1 MSDNITYSNVLPSI
15 IAGVI
20 GAIINIVIAMA
31 FSALIFTGTLSVYL
45 PQGIGI
51 VLFGFLIFAVFSI
64 ITARFPINLNTPQD
78 IPIAIIALI
87 ATTVMVTSGKD
98 WDAET
103 TFQFIVVTI
112 ALTSI
117 LVGIFFF
124 FLGTLKLGKLV
135 RFIPYPVV
143 GGFLAGT
150 GWLIVKFAFIMTA
163 DMGLSFANIFSLLNL
178 ETLLKWFPG
187 LLFGLIMLISSRY
200 INHYLLIPG
209 LIAIG
214 ITSFYAVMFFYGFS
228 YTDLESNGYLLGPFP
243 EGGLF
248 QGLPFKYV
256 SEFNWSIFWD
266 QLPAIGTMMILNSIS
281 VLFNYSGL
289 EIIIK
294 KDLDLDQELKTTG
307 IGNIIAGLGGAP
319 PGHLSLGGTSLAFSI
334 GSRSRITNIVIA
346 LFFAITLFFG
356 SKVLSFFPRI
366 ILGGL
371 LFNLGLSFLV
381 DWLYSTWSR
390 VPKSDYSI
398 ILLIFLVIGTVGFLE
413 GVITGLLLSVVLFV
427 ISYSK
432 VEIIK
437 HELTGTTFHSNVERS
452 ESFKKIVEDSGK
464 KILILP
470 LQGYIFFGSAN
481 RLLERIKLYLQSQDG
496 KNLKYLVFDFRQV
509 TGVDS
514 STINSFI
521 KLRIL
526 AEVDN
531 FQVLFCSLTPQIF
544 SQFEAE
550 GLFAES
556 ADLYLK
562 FDDLDHGMEWCED
575 QIISE
580 STKGDNDVYEQIDEI
595 KLFEEKFAD
604 LLSYFESKNI
614 EPNTIIIEQG
624 NDPEGLYFIRSGRV
638 TVTLK
643 SANNKK
649 MRLKSMGTGTVVGEV
664 SLYLKAKATASVI
677 SDTACE
683 TYFLS
688 HENFEKLNKEDPE
701 RAVELHTY
709 IIKLLSDRLAKSNA
723 TIQALMR

>member
-1 MSDNITYSNVLPSI
+1 MSENQVKSNIVPSI

-20 GAIINIVIAMA
+20 GGIIKIVAAMA
-31 FSALIFTGTLSVYL
+31 FSALIFTGTLAAYL

-51 VLFGFLIFAVFSI
+51 VLFGFLLFAVISTF
-64 ITARFPINLNTPQD
+64 TASYPVNINTPQD

-87 ATTVMVTSGKD
+87 ATTVMATNGKD

-103 TFQFIVVTI
+103 TFQFIFVTI

-124 FLGTLKLGKLV
+124 ILGTLKLGKLV

-163 DMGLSFANIFSLLNL
+163 GMGLSLDNVVSLFDQA
-178 ETLLKWFPG
+178 TLPKWFPG
-187 LLFGLIMLISSRY
+187 LIFGLIMLISSRY
-200 INHYLLIPG
+200 TKHYLLIPA
-209 LIAIG
+209 LLAIG
-214 ITSFYAVMFFYGFS
+214 ITSFYAIMFFYGFS

-248 QGLPFKYV
+248 QGLPLKYLSDFK
-256 SEFNWSIFWD
+256 WSIFLE

-319 PGHLSLGGTSLAFSI
+319 PGHLSLGGTLLSISI
-334 GSRSRITNIVIA
+334 GSKSKLTNIVIA
-346 LFFAITLFFG
+346 LLCAITLFFG
-356 SKVLSFFPRI
+356 SEVLSFFPRI

-390 VPKSDYSI
+390 VPKTDYTI

-413 GVITGLLLSVVLFV
+413 GVITGLLMSVVLFV
-427 ISYSK
+427 VSYSK

-437 HELTGTTFHSNVERS
+437 HELTGKTFHSNVERS
-452 ESFKKIVEDSGK
+452 ESLKNIIDDSGDQT
-464 KILILP
+464 LILP
-470 LQGYIFFGSAN
+470 LQGFIFFGSAN
-481 RLLERIKLYLQSQDG
+481 RLLERIKLHLQSQNE
-496 KNLKYLVFDFRQV
+496 KNLKYLVFDFKQV

-514 STINSFI
+514 STINSFN

-526 AEVDN
+526 AELDN
-531 FQVLFCSLTPQIF
+531 FQVLFCNLTPEII

-550 GLFAES
+550 GLFADS
-556 ADLYLK
+556 MDLFLK
-562 FDDLDHGMEWCED
+562 FDDLDHGMEWCEE

-580 STKGDNDVYEQIDEI
+580 TTISSNKQKEEIDEI

-604 LLSYFESKNI
+604 LLIYFESKDINQ
-614 EPNTIIIEQG
+614 NTTLIEQG
-624 NDPEGLYFIRSGRV
+624 NDPDGLYFIKSGRV
-638 TVTLK
+638 TVELR
-643 SANNKK
+643 SSNNKI
-649 MRLKSMGTGTVVGEV
+649 RLKSMGTGTVVGEV
-664 SLYLKAKATASVI
+664 SLYLKTQATASVI
-677 SDTACE
+677 SNTACK

-701 RAVELHTY
+701 RAAELHTY
-709 IIKLLSDRLAKSNA
+709 IVKLLSDRLAKSNA
-723 TIQALMR
+723 TIQALM

>member
-1 MSDNITYSNVLPSI
+1 MSENQVKSNIVPSI

-20 GAIINIVIAMA
+20 GGIIKIVAAMA
-31 FSALIFTGTLSVYL
+31 FSALIFTGTLAAYL

-51 VLFGFLIFAVFSI
+51 VLFGFLLFAVISTF
-64 ITARFPINLNTPQD
+64 TASYPVNINTPQD

-87 ATTVMVTSGKD
+87 ATTVMANSGKD

-103 TFQFIVVTI
+103 TFQFIFVTI

-124 FLGTLKLGKLV
+124 ILGTLKLGKLV

-163 DMGLSFANIFSLLNL
+163 GMGLSLDNVVSLFDQA
-178 ETLLKWFPG
+178 TLLKWFPG
-187 LLFGLIMLISSRY
+187 LIFGLIMLISSRY
-200 INHYLLIPG
+200 TKHYLLIPA

-214 ITSFYAVMFFYGFS
+214 ITSFYAIMFFYGFS

-248 QGLPFKYV
+248 QGLPLKYLSDFK
-256 SEFNWSIFWD
+256 WSIFLE
-266 QLPAIGTMMILNSIS
+266 QLPAIGTMMILNTIS

-319 PGHLSLGGTSLAFSI
+319 PGHLSLGGTLLSISI
-334 GSRSRITNIVIA
+334 GSKSKLTNIIIA
-346 LFFAITLFFG
+346 LLCALTLFFG
-356 SKVLSFFPRI
+356 SEVLSFFPRI

-390 VPKSDYSI
+390 VPKTDYTI

-413 GVITGLLLSVVLFV
+413 GVITGLLMSVVLFV
-427 ISYSK
+427 VSYSK

-437 HELTGTTFHSNVERS
+437 HELTGKTFHSNVERS
-452 ESFKKIVEDSGK
+452 ESLNKFIDDSGDQT
-464 KILILP
+464 LILP
-470 LQGYIFFGSAN
+470 LQGFIFFGSAN
-481 RLLERIKLYLQSQDG
+481 RLLERIKLHLQSQNE
-496 KNLKYLVFDFRQV
+496 KNLKYLVFDFKQV

-514 STINSFI
+514 STINSFN

-526 AEVDN
+526 AELNN
-531 FQVLFCSLTPQIF
+531 FQVLFCNLTPQII

-550 GLFAES
+550 GLFADS
-556 ADLYLK
+556 MDLFLK
-562 FDDLDHGMEWCED
+562 FDDLDHGMEWCEE

-580 STKGDNDVYEQIDEI
+580 TTIGSNKQKEEIDEI

-604 LLSYFESKNI
+604 LLTYFESKDINQ
-614 EPNTIIIEQG
+614 NTTLIEQG
-624 NDPEGLYFIRSGRV
+624 NDPEGLYFIKSGRV
-638 TVTLK
+638 TVELR
-643 SANNKK
+643 SSNNKI
-649 MRLKSMGTGTVVGEV
+649 RLKSMGTGTVVGEV
-664 SLYLKAKATASVI
+664 SLYLKTQATASVI
-677 SDTACE
+677 SNTACE

-688 HENFEKLNKEDPE
+688 HENFEKLNKEAPE
-701 RAVELHTY
+701 RAAELHTY
-709 IIKLLSDRLAKSNA
+709 IVKLLSDRLAKSNA
-723 TIQALMR
+723 TIQALMQ

>member
-1 MSDNITYSNVLPSI
+1 MSENQVKSNIVPSI

-20 GAIINIVIAMA
+20 GGIIKIVAAMA
-31 FSALIFTGTLSVYL
+31 FSALIFTGTLAAYL

-51 VLFGFLIFAVFSI
+51 VLFGFLLFAVISTF
-64 ITARFPINLNTPQD
+64 TASYPVNINTPQD

-87 ATTVMVTSGKD
+87 AITVMATNGKD

-103 TFQFIVVTI
+103 TFQFIFVTI

-124 FLGTLKLGKLV
+124 ILGTLKLGKLV

-163 DMGLSFANIFSLLNL
+163 GMGLSLDNFVSLFDQA
-178 ETLLKWFPG
+178 TLSKWFPG
-187 LLFGLIMLISSRY
+187 LIFGLIMLISSRY
-200 INHYLLIPG
+200 IKHYLLIPA

-214 ITSFYAVMFFYGFS
+214 ITSFYAIMFFYGFS
-228 YTDLESNGYLLGPFP
+228 FTDLESSGYLLGPFP

-248 QGLPFKYV
+248 QGLPLKYLSDFK
-256 SEFNWSIFWD
+256 WSIFLE
-266 QLPAIGTMMILNSIS
+266 QLPAIGTMMILNAIS

-319 PGHLSLGGTSLAFSI
+319 PGHLSLGGTLLSISI
-334 GSRSRITNIVIA
+334 GSKSKLTNIVIA
-346 LFFAITLFFG
+346 LLCALTLFFG
-356 SKVLSFFPRI
+356 SEVLSFFPRI

-390 VPKSDYSI
+390 VPKTDYTI

-413 GVITGLLLSVVLFV
+413 GVITGLLMSVVLFV
-427 ISYSK
+427 VSYSK

-437 HELTGTTFHSNVERS
+437 HELTGKTFHSNVERS
-452 ESFKKIVEDSGK
+452 ESLKKIIDDSGDQT
-464 KILILP
+464 LILP
-470 LQGYIFFGSAN
+470 LQGFIFFGSAN
-481 RLLERIKLYLQSQDG
+481 RLLERIKLHLQSQNE
-496 KNLKYLVFDFRQV
+496 KNLKYLVFDFKQV

-514 STINSFI
+514 STINSFN

-526 AEVDN
+526 AELDN
-531 FQVLFCSLTPQIF
+531 FQVLFCNLTPKII

-550 GLFAES
+550 GLFADRL
-556 ADLYLK
+556 DLFLK
-562 FDDLDHGMEWCED
+562 FDHLDHGMEWCEE
-575 QIISE
+575 QIISDKTIGSNKQKE
-580 STKGDNDVYEQIDEI
+580 ETDEI
-595 KLFEEKFAD
+595 KIFEEKFAD
-604 LLSYFESKNI
+604 LLIYFESKDINQ
-614 EPNTIIIEQG
+614 NTTLIEQG
-624 NDPEGLYFIRSGRV
+624 NDPDGLYFIKSGRV
-638 TVTLK
+638 TVELR
-643 SANNKK
+643 SSNNKI
-649 MRLKSMGTGTVVGEV
+649 RLKSMGTGTVVGEV
-664 SLYLKAKATASVI
+664 SLYLKTQATASVI
-677 SDTACE
+677 SNTDCK

-688 HENFEKLNKEDPE
+688 HEKFEKLNKETPE
-701 RAVELHTY
+701 RAAELHTY
-709 IIKLLSDRLAKSNA
+709 IVKLLSDRLAKSNA
-723 TIQALMR
+723 TIQALM

>member
-1 MSDNITYSNVLPSI
+1 MSENQVKSNIVPSI

-20 GAIINIVIAMA
+20 GGIIKIVAAMA
-31 FSALIFTGTLSVYL
+31 FSALIFTGTLAAYL

-51 VLFGFLIFAVFSI
+51 VLFGFLLFAVISTF
-64 ITARFPINLNTPQD
+64 TASYPVNINTPQD

-87 ATTVMVTSGKD
+87 ATTVMATNGKD

-103 TFQFIVVTI
+103 TFQFIFVTI

-124 FLGTLKLGKLV
+124 ILGTLKLGKLV

-163 DMGLSFANIFSLLNL
+163 GMGLSLDNVVSLFDQA
-178 ETLLKWFPG
+178 TLHKWFPG
-187 LLFGLIMLISSRY
+187 LIFGLIMLISSRY
-200 INHYLLIPG
+200 IKHYLLIPA

-214 ITSFYAVMFFYGFS
+214 ITSFYAIMFFYGFS

-248 QGLPFKYV
+248 QGLPLKYLSDFK
-256 SEFNWSIFWD
+256 WSIFLE

-319 PGHLSLGGTSLAFSI
+319 PGHLSLGGTLLSISI
-334 GSRSRITNIVIA
+334 GSKSKLTNIVIA
-346 LFFAITLFFG
+346 LLCALTLFFG
-356 SKVLSFFPRI
+356 SEVLSFFPRI

-390 VPKSDYSI
+390 VPKTDYTI

-413 GVITGLLLSVVLFV
+413 GVITGLLMSVVLFV
-427 ISYSK
+427 VSYSK

-437 HELTGTTFHSNVERS
+437 HELTGKTFHSNVERS
-452 ESFKKIVEDSGK
+452 ESLKNIIDDSGDQT
-464 KILILP
+464 LILP
-470 LQGYIFFGSAN
+470 LQGFIFFGSAN
-481 RLLERIKLYLQSQDG
+481 RLLERIKLHLQSQNE
-496 KNLKYLVFDFRQV
+496 KNLKYLVFDFKQV

-514 STINSFI
+514 STINSFN

-526 AEVDN
+526 AELDN
-531 FQVLFCSLTPQIF
+531 FQVLFCNLTPQII

-550 GLFAES
+550 GLFADS
-556 ADLYLK
+556 MDLFLK
-562 FDDLDHGMEWCED
+562 FDDLDHGMEWCEE

-580 STKGDNDVYEQIDEI
+580 TTISSNKQKEEIDEI

-604 LLSYFESKNI
+604 LLIYFESKDINQ
-614 EPNTIIIEQG
+614 NTTFIEQG
-624 NDPEGLYFIRSGRV
+624 NDPEGLYFIKSGRV
-638 TVTLK
+638 TVELR
-643 SANNKK
+643 SSNNKI
-649 MRLKSMGTGTVVGEV
+649 RLKSMGTGTVVGEV
-664 SLYLKAKATASVI
+664 SLYLKTQATASVI
-677 SDTACE
+677 SNTACK

-701 RAVELHTY
+701 RAAELHTY
-709 IIKLLSDRLAKSNA
+709 IVKLLSDRLAKSNA
-723 TIQALMR
+723 TIQALM

>member
-1 MSDNITYSNVLPSI
+1 MSENQVKSNIVPSI

-20 GAIINIVIAMA
+20 GGIIKIVAAMA
-31 FSALIFTGTLSVYL
+31 FSALIFTGTLAAYL

-51 VLFGFLIFAVFSI
+51 VLFGFLLFAVISTF
-64 ITARFPINLNTPQD
+64 TASYPVNINTPQD

-87 ATTVMVTSGKD
+87 ATTVMATNGKD

-103 TFQFIVVTI
+103 TFQFIFVTI

-124 FLGTLKLGKLV
+124 ILGTLKLGKLV

-163 DMGLSFANIFSLLNL
+163 GMGLSLDNVVSLFDQA
-178 ETLLKWFPG
+178 TLHKWFPG
-187 LLFGLIMLISSRY
+187 LIFGLIMLISSRY
-200 INHYLLIPG
+200 TKHYLLIPV

-214 ITSFYAVMFFYGFS
+214 ITSFYAIMFFYGFS

-248 QGLPFKYV
+248 QGLPLKYLSDFK
-256 SEFNWSIFWD
+256 WSIFLE

-319 PGHLSLGGTSLAFSI
+319 PGHLSLGGTLLSISI
-334 GSRSRITNIVIA
+334 GSKSKLTNIVIA
-346 LFFAITLFFG
+346 LLCALTLFFG
-356 SKVLSFFPRI
+356 SEVLSFFPRI

-390 VPKSDYSI
+390 VPKTDYTI

-413 GVITGLLLSVVLFV
+413 GVITGLLMSVVLFV
-427 ISYSK
+427 VSYSK

-437 HELTGTTFHSNVERS
+437 HELTGKTFHSNVERS
-452 ESFKKIVEDSGK
+452 ESLKKIIDDSGDQT
-464 KILILP
+464 LILP
-470 LQGYIFFGSAN
+470 LQGFIFFGSAN
-481 RLLERIKLYLQSQDG
+481 RLLERIKLHLQSQNE
-496 KNLKYLVFDFRQV
+496 KNLKYLVFDFKQV

-514 STINSFI
+514 STINSFN

-526 AEVDN
+526 AELDN
-531 FQVLFCSLTPQIF
+531 FQVLFCNLTPEII

-550 GLFAES
+550 GLFADS
-556 ADLYLK
+556 MDLFLK
-562 FDDLDHGMEWCED
+562 FDDLDHGMEWCEE

-580 STKGDNDVYEQIDEI
+580 TTIGSNKQKEEIDEI

-604 LLSYFESKNI
+604 LLIYFESKDINQ
-614 EPNTIIIEQG
+614 NTTFIEQG
-624 NDPEGLYFIRSGRV
+624 NDPEGLYFIKSGRV
-638 TVTLK
+638 TVELL
-643 SANNKK
+643 SSNNKI
-649 MRLKSMGTGTVVGEV
+649 RLKSMGTGTVVGEV
-664 SLYLKAKATASVI
+664 SLYLKTQATASVI
-677 SDTACE
+677 SNTACK

-701 RAVELHTY
+701 RAAELHTY
-709 IIKLLSDRLAKSNA
+709 IVKLLSDRLAKSNA
-723 TIQALMR
+723 TIQALM

>member
-1 MSDNITYSNVLPSI
+1 MSENQVKSNIVPSI

-20 GAIINIVIAMA
+20 GGIIKIVAAMA
-31 FSALIFTGTLSVYL
+31 FSALIFTGTLAAYL

-51 VLFGFLIFAVFSI
+51 VLFGFLLFAVISTF
-64 ITARFPINLNTPQD
+64 TASYPVNINTPQD

-87 ATTVMVTSGKD
+87 ATTVMATNGKD

-103 TFQFIVVTI
+103 TFQFIFVTI

-124 FLGTLKLGKLV
+124 ILGTLKLGKLV

-163 DMGLSFANIFSLLNL
+163 GMGLSLDNVVSLFDQA
-178 ETLLKWFPG
+178 TLHKWFPG
-187 LLFGLIMLISSRY
+187 LIFGLIMLISSRY
-200 INHYLLIPG
+200 TKHYLLIPV

-214 ITSFYAVMFFYGFS
+214 ITSFYAIMFFYGFS

-248 QGLPFKYV
+248 QGLPLKYLSDFK
-256 SEFNWSIFWD
+256 WSIFLE

-319 PGHLSLGGTSLAFSI
+319 PGHLSLGGTLLSISI
-334 GSRSRITNIVIA
+334 GSKSKLTNIVIA
-346 LFFAITLFFG
+346 LLCALTLFFG
-356 SKVLSFFPRI
+356 SEVLSFFPRI

-390 VPKSDYSI
+390 VPKTDYTI

-413 GVITGLLLSVVLFV
+413 GVITGLLMSVVLFV
-427 ISYSK
+427 VSYSK

-437 HELTGTTFHSNVERS
+437 HELTGKTFHSNVERS
-452 ESFKKIVEDSGK
+452 ESLKNIIDDSGDQT
-464 KILILP
+464 LILP
-470 LQGYIFFGSAN
+470 LQGFIFFGSAN
-481 RLLERIKLYLQSQDG
+481 RLLERIKLHLQSQNE
-496 KNLKYLVFDFRQV
+496 KNLKYLVFDFKQV

-514 STINSFI
+514 STINSFN

-526 AEVDN
+526 AELDN
-531 FQVLFCSLTPQIF
+531 FQVLFCNLTPQII

-550 GLFAES
+550 GLFADS
-556 ADLYLK
+556 MDLFLK
-562 FDDLDHGMEWCED
+562 FDDLDHGMEWCEE

-580 STKGDNDVYEQIDEI
+580 TTISSNKQKEEIDEI

-604 LLSYFESKNI
+604 LLIYFESKDINQ
-614 EPNTIIIEQG
+614 NTTFIEQG
-624 NDPEGLYFIRSGRV
+624 NDPEGLYFIKSGRV
-638 TVTLK
+638 TVELR
-643 SANNKK
+643 SSNNKI
-649 MRLKSMGTGTVVGEV
+649 RLKSMGTGTVVGEV
-664 SLYLKAKATASVI
+664 SLYLKTQATASVI
-677 SDTACE
+677 SNTACK

-701 RAVELHTY
+701 RAAELHTY
-709 IIKLLSDRLAKSNA
+709 IVKLLSDRLAKSNA
-723 TIQALMR
+723 TIQALM

>member
-1 MSDNITYSNVLPSI
+1 MSENQVKSNIVPSI

-20 GAIINIVIAMA
+20 GGIIKIVAAMA
-31 FSALIFTGTLSVYL
+31 FSALIFTGTLAAYL

-51 VLFGFLIFAVFSI
+51 VLFGFLLFAVISTF
-64 ITARFPINLNTPQD
+64 TASYPVNINTPQD

-87 ATTVMVTSGKD
+87 ATTVMATNGKD

-103 TFQFIVVTI
+103 TFQFIFVTI

-124 FLGTLKLGKLV
+124 ILGTLKLGKLV

-163 DMGLSFANIFSLLNL
+163 GMGLSLDNVVSLFDQA
-178 ETLLKWFPG
+178 TLHKWFPG
-187 LLFGLIMLISSRY
+187 LIFGLIMLISSRY
-200 INHYLLIPG
+200 TKHYLLIPV

-214 ITSFYAVMFFYGFS
+214 ITSFYAIMFFYGFS

-248 QGLPFKYV
+248 QGLPLKYLSDFK
-256 SEFNWSIFWD
+256 WSIFLE
-266 QLPAIGTMMILNSIS
+266 QLPAIGTMMILNAIS

-319 PGHLSLGGTSLAFSI
+319 PGHLSLGGTLLSISI
-334 GSRSRITNIVIA
+334 GSKSKLTNIVIA
-346 LFFAITLFFG
+346 LLCAITLFFG
-356 SKVLSFFPRI
+356 SEVLSFFPRI

-390 VPKSDYSI
+390 VPKTDYTI

-413 GVITGLLLSVVLFV
+413 GVITGLLMSVVLFV
-427 ISYSK
+427 VSYSK

-437 HELTGTTFHSNVERS
+437 HELTGKTFHSNVERS
-452 ESFKKIVEDSGK
+452 ESLKNIIDDSGDQT
-464 KILILP
+464 LILP
-470 LQGYIFFGSAN
+470 LQGFIFFGSAN
-481 RLLERIKLYLQSQDG
+481 RLLERIKLHLQSQNE
-496 KNLKYLVFDFRQV
+496 KNLKYLVFDFKQV

-514 STINSFI
+514 STINSFN

-526 AEVDN
+526 AELDN
-531 FQVLFCSLTPQIF
+531 FQVLFCNLTPEII

-550 GLFAES
+550 GLFADS
-556 ADLYLK
+556 MDLFLK
-562 FDDLDHGMEWCED
+562 FDDLDHGMEWCEE

-580 STKGDNDVYEQIDEI
+580 TTIGSNKQKEEIDEI

-604 LLSYFESKNI
+604 LLIYFESKDINQ
-614 EPNTIIIEQG
+614 NTTLIEQG
-624 NDPEGLYFIRSGRV
+624 NDPEGLYFIKSGRV
-638 TVTLK
+638 TVELL
-643 SANNKK
+643 SSNNKI
-649 MRLKSMGTGTVVGEV
+649 RLKSMGTGTVVGEV
-664 SLYLKAKATASVI
+664 SLYLKTQATASVI
-677 SDTACE
+677 SNTACK

-701 RAVELHTY
+701 RAAELHTY
-709 IIKLLSDRLAKSNA
+709 IVKLLSDRLAKSNA
-723 TIQALMR
+723 TIQALM

>member
-1 MSDNITYSNVLPSI
+1 MSENQVKSNIVPSI

-20 GAIINIVIAMA
+20 GGIIKIVAAMA
-31 FSALIFTGTLSVYL
+31 FSALIFTGTLAAYL

-51 VLFGFLIFAVFSI
+51 VLFGFLLFAVISTF
-64 ITARFPINLNTPQD
+64 TASYPVNINTPQD

-87 ATTVMVTSGKD
+87 ATTVMANSGKD

-103 TFQFIVVTI
+103 TFQFIFVTI

-124 FLGTLKLGKLV
+124 ILGTLKLGKLV

-163 DMGLSFANIFSLLNL
+163 GMGLSLDNVVSLFDQA
-178 ETLLKWFPG
+178 TLLKWFPG
-187 LLFGLIMLISSRY
+187 LIFGLIMLISSRY
-200 INHYLLIPG
+200 TKHYLLIPA

-214 ITSFYAVMFFYGFS
+214 ITSFYAIMFFYGFS

-248 QGLPFKYV
+248 QGLPLKYLSDFK
-256 SEFNWSIFWD
+256 WSIFLE
-266 QLPAIGTMMILNSIS
+266 QLPAIGTMMILNTIS

-319 PGHLSLGGTSLAFSI
+319 PGHLSLGGTLLSISI
-334 GSRSRITNIVIA
+334 GSKSKLTNIIIA
-346 LFFAITLFFG
+346 LLCALTLFFG
-356 SKVLSFFPRI
+356 SEVLSFFPRI

-390 VPKSDYSI
+390 VPKTDYTI

-413 GVITGLLLSVVLFV
+413 GVITGLLMSVVLFV
-427 ISYSK
+427 VSYSK

-437 HELTGTTFHSNVERS
+437 HELTGKTFHSNVERS
-452 ESFKKIVEDSGK
+452 ESLKKIIDDSGDQT
-464 KILILP
+464 LILP
-470 LQGYIFFGSAN
+470 LQGFIFFGSAN
-481 RLLERIKLYLQSQDG
+481 RLLERIKLHLQSQNE
-496 KNLKYLVFDFRQV
+496 KNIKYLVFDFKQV

-514 STINSFI
+514 STINSFN

-526 AEVDN
+526 AELNN
-531 FQVLFCSLTPQIF
+531 FQVLFCNLTPQII

-550 GLFAES
+550 GLFADS
-556 ADLYLK
+556 MDLFLK
-562 FDDLDHGMEWCED
+562 FDDLDHGMEWCEEE
-575 QIISE
+575 IISE
-580 STKGDNDVYEQIDEI
+580 TTIGSNKQKEEIDEI

-604 LLSYFESKNI
+604 LLTYFESKDINQ
-614 EPNTIIIEQG
+614 NTTLIEQG
-624 NDPEGLYFIRSGRV
+624 NDPEGLYFIKSGRV
-638 TVTLK
+638 TVELR
-643 SANNKK
+643 SSNNKI
-649 MRLKSMGTGTVVGEV
+649 RLKSMGTGTVVGEV
-664 SLYLKAKATASVI
+664 SLYLKTQATASVI
-677 SDTACE
+677 SNTACE

-701 RAVELHTY
+701 RAAELHTY
-709 IIKLLSDRLAKSNA
+709 IVKLLSDRLAKSNA
-723 TIQALMR
+723 TIQALMQ

>member
-1 MSDNITYSNVLPSI
+1 MSENQVKSNIVPSI

-20 GAIINIVIAMA
+20 GGIIKIVAAMA
-31 FSALIFTGTLSVYL
+31 FSALIFTGTLAAYL

-51 VLFGFLIFAVFSI
+51 VLFGFLLFAVISTF
-64 ITARFPINLNTPQD
+64 TASYPVNINTPQD

-87 ATTVMVTSGKD
+87 ATTVMATNGKD

-103 TFQFIVVTI
+103 TFQFIFVTI

-124 FLGTLKLGKLV
+124 ILGTLKLGKLV

-163 DMGLSFANIFSLLNL
+163 GMGLSLDNVVSLFDQA
-178 ETLLKWFPG
+178 TLLKWFPG
-187 LLFGLIMLISSRY
+187 LIFGLIMLISSRY
-200 INHYLLIPG
+200 TKHYLLIPV

-214 ITSFYAVMFFYGFS
+214 ITSFYAIMFFYGFS

-248 QGLPFKYV
+248 QGLPLKYLSDFK
-256 SEFNWSIFWD
+256 WSIFLE

-319 PGHLSLGGTSLAFSI
+319 PGHLSLGGTLLSISI
-334 GSRSRITNIVIA
+334 GSKSKLTNIVIA
-346 LFFAITLFFG
+346 LLCALTLFFG
-356 SKVLSFFPRI
+356 SEVLSFFPRI

-390 VPKSDYSI
+390 VPKTDYTI

-413 GVITGLLLSVVLFV
+413 GVITGLLMSVVLFV
-427 ISYSK
+427 VSYSK

-437 HELTGTTFHSNVERS
+437 HELTGKTFHSNVERS
-452 ESFKKIVEDSGK
+452 ESLKKIIDDSGDQT
-464 KILILP
+464 LILP
-470 LQGYIFFGSAN
+470 LQGFIFFGSAN
-481 RLLERIKLYLQSQDG
+481 RLLERIKLHLQSQNE
-496 KNLKYLVFDFRQV
+496 KNLKYLVFDFKQV

-514 STINSFI
+514 STINSFN

-526 AEVDN
+526 AELDN
-531 FQVLFCSLTPQIF
+531 FQVLFCNLTPEII

-550 GLFAES
+550 GLFADS
-556 ADLYLK
+556 MDLFLK
-562 FDDLDHGMEWCED
+562 FDDLDHGMEWCEE

-580 STKGDNDVYEQIDEI
+580 TTIGSNKQKEEIDEI

-604 LLSYFESKNI
+604 LLIYFESKDINQ
-614 EPNTIIIEQG
+614 NTTLIEQG
-624 NDPEGLYFIRSGRV
+624 NDPDGLYFIKSGRV
-638 TVTLK
+638 TVELR
-643 SANNKK
+643 SSNNKI
-649 MRLKSMGTGTVVGEV
+649 RLKSMGTGTIVGEV
-664 SLYLKAKATASVI
+664 SLYLKTQATASVI
-677 SDTACE
+677 SNTACK

-688 HENFEKLNKEDPE
+688 HENFEKLNKETPE
-701 RAVELHTY
+701 RAAELHTY
-709 IIKLLSDRLAKSNA
+709 IVKLLSDRLAKSNA
-723 TIQALMR
+723 TIQALM

>member
-1 MSDNITYSNVLPSI
+1 MSENQVKSNIVPSI

-20 GAIINIVIAMA
+20 GGIIKIVAAMA
-31 FSALIFTGTLSVYL
+31 FSALIFTGTLAAYL

-51 VLFGFLIFAVFSI
+51 VLFGFLLFAVISTF
-64 ITARFPINLNTPQD
+64 TASYPVNINTPQD

-87 ATTVMVTSGKD
+87 ATTVMATNGKD

-103 TFQFIVVTI
+103 TFQFIFVTI

-124 FLGTLKLGKLV
+124 ILGTLKLGKLV

-163 DMGLSFANIFSLLNL
+163 GMGLSLDNVVSLFDQA
-178 ETLLKWFPG
+178 TLHKWFPG
-187 LLFGLIMLISSRY
+187 LIFGLIMLISSRY
-200 INHYLLIPG
+200 TKHYLLIPV

-214 ITSFYAVMFFYGFS
+214 ITSFYAIMFFYGFS

-248 QGLPFKYV
+248 QGLPLKYLSDFK
-256 SEFNWSIFWD
+256 WSIFLE

-319 PGHLSLGGTSLAFSI
+319 PGHLSLGGTLLSISI
-334 GSRSRITNIVIA
+334 GSKSKLTNIVIA
-346 LFFAITLFFG
+346 LLCAITLFFG
-356 SKVLSFFPRI
+356 SEVLSFFPRI

-390 VPKSDYSI
+390 VPKTDYTI

-413 GVITGLLLSVVLFV
+413 GVITGLLMSVVLFV
-427 ISYSK
+427 VSYSK

-437 HELTGTTFHSNVERS
+437 HELTGKTFHSNVERS
-452 ESFKKIVEDSGK
+452 ESLKNIIDDSGDQT
-464 KILILP
+464 LILP
-470 LQGYIFFGSAN
+470 LQGFIFFGSAN
-481 RLLERIKLYLQSQDG
+481 RLLERIKLHLQSQNE
-496 KNLKYLVFDFRQV
+496 KNLKYLVFDFKQV

-514 STINSFI
+514 STINSFN

-526 AEVDN
+526 AELDN
-531 FQVLFCSLTPQIF
+531 FQVLFCNLTPEII

-550 GLFAES
+550 GLFADS
-556 ADLYLK
+556 MDLFLK
-562 FDDLDHGMEWCED
+562 FDDLDHGMEWCEE

-580 STKGDNDVYEQIDEI
+580 TTIGSNKQKEEIDEI

-604 LLSYFESKNI
+604 LLIYFESKDINQ
-614 EPNTIIIEQG
+614 NTTLIEQG
-624 NDPEGLYFIRSGRV
+624 NDPDGLYFIKSGRV
-638 TVTLK
+638 TVELR
-643 SANNKK
+643 SSNNKI
-649 MRLKSMGTGTVVGEV
+649 RLKSMGTGTVVGEV
-664 SLYLKAKATASVI
+664 SLYLKTQATASVI
-677 SDTACE
+677 SNTACK

-688 HENFEKLNKEDPE
+688 HENFEKLNKENPE
-701 RAVELHTY
+701 RAAELHTY
-709 IIKLLSDRLAKSNA
+709 IVKLLSDRLAKSNA
-723 TIQALMR
+723 TIQALM

>member
-1 MSDNITYSNVLPSI
+1 MSENQVKSNIVPSI

-20 GAIINIVIAMA
+20 GGIIKIVAAMA
-31 FSALIFTGTLSVYL
+31 FSALIFTGTLAAYL

-51 VLFGFLIFAVFSI
+51 VLFGFLLFAVISTF
-64 ITARFPINLNTPQD
+64 TASYPVNINTPQD

-87 ATTVMVTSGKD
+87 ATTVMANSGKD

-103 TFQFIVVTI
+103 TFQFIFVTI

-124 FLGTLKLGKLV
+124 ILGTLKLGKLV

-163 DMGLSFANIFSLLNL
+163 GMGLSLDNVVSLFDQA
-178 ETLLKWFPG
+178 TLLKWFPG
-187 LLFGLIMLISSRY
+187 LIFGLIMLISSRY
-200 INHYLLIPG
+200 TKHYLLIPA

-214 ITSFYAVMFFYGFS
+214 ITSFYAIMFFYGFS

-248 QGLPFKYV
+248 QGLPLKYLSDFK
-256 SEFNWSIFWD
+256 WSIFLE
-266 QLPAIGTMMILNSIS
+266 QLPAIGTMMILNTIS

-319 PGHLSLGGTSLAFSI
+319 PGHLSLGGTLLSISI
-334 GSRSRITNIVIA
+334 GSKSKLTNIIIA
-346 LFFAITLFFG
+346 LLCALTLFFG
-356 SKVLSFFPRI
+356 SEVLSFFPRI

-390 VPKSDYSI
+390 VPKIDYTI

-413 GVITGLLLSVVLFV
+413 GVITGLLMSVVLFV
-427 ISYSK
+427 VSYSK

-437 HELTGTTFHSNVERS
+437 HELTGKTFHSNVERS
-452 ESFKKIVEDSGK
+452 ESLKNIIDDSGDQT
-464 KILILP
+464 LILP
-470 LQGYIFFGSAN
+470 LQGFIFFGSAN
-481 RLLERIKLYLQSQDG
+481 RLLERIKLHLQSQNE
-496 KNLKYLVFDFRQV
+496 KNLKYLVFDFKQV

-514 STINSFI
+514 STINSFN

-526 AEVDN
+526 AELNN
-531 FQVLFCSLTPQIF
+531 FQVLFCNLTPQII

-550 GLFAES
+550 GLFADS
-556 ADLYLK
+556 MDLFLK
-562 FDDLDHGMEWCED
+562 FDDLDHGMEWCEE

-580 STKGDNDVYEQIDEI
+580 TTIGSNKQKEEIDEI

-604 LLSYFESKNI
+604 LLTYFESKDINQ
-614 EPNTIIIEQG
+614 NTTLIEQG
-624 NDPEGLYFIRSGRV
+624 NDPEGLYFIKSGRV
-638 TVTLK
+638 TVELR
-643 SANNKK
+643 SSNNKI
-649 MRLKSMGTGTVVGEV
+649 RLKSMGTGTVVGEV
-664 SLYLKAKATASVI
+664 SLYLKTQATASVI
-677 SDTACE
+677 SNTACE

-701 RAVELHTY
+701 RAAELHTY
-709 IIKLLSDRLAKSNA
+709 IVKLLSDRLAKSNA
-723 TIQALMR
+723 TIQALMQ

>member
-1 MSDNITYSNVLPSI
+1 MSENQVKSNIVPSI

-20 GAIINIVIAMA
+20 GGIIKIVAAMA
-31 FSALIFTGTLSVYL
+31 FSALIFTGTLAAYL

-51 VLFGFLIFAVFSI
+51 VLFGFLLFAVISTF
-64 ITARFPINLNTPQD
+64 TASYPVNINTPQD

-87 ATTVMVTSGKD
+87 ATTVMATNGKD

-103 TFQFIVVTI
+103 TFQFIFVTI

-124 FLGTLKLGKLV
+124 ILGTLKLGKLV

-163 DMGLSFANIFSLLNL
+163 GMGLSLDNVVSLFDQA
-178 ETLLKWFPG
+178 TLHKWFPG
-187 LLFGLIMLISSRY
+187 LIFGLIMLISSRY
-200 INHYLLIPG
+200 TKHYLLIPV

-214 ITSFYAVMFFYGFS
+214 ITSFYAIMFFYGFS

-248 QGLPFKYV
+248 QGLPLKYLSDFK
-256 SEFNWSIFWD
+256 WSIFLE
-266 QLPAIGTMMILNSIS
+266 QLPAIGTMMILNAIS

-319 PGHLSLGGTSLAFSI
+319 PGHLSLGGTLLSISI
-334 GSRSRITNIVIA
+334 GSKSKLTNIVIA
-346 LFFAITLFFG
+346 LLCAITLFFG
-356 SKVLSFFPRI
+356 SEVLSFFPRI

-390 VPKSDYSI
+390 VPKTDYTI

-413 GVITGLLLSVVLFV
+413 GVITGLLMSVVLFV
-427 ISYSK
+427 VSYSK

-437 HELTGTTFHSNVERS
+437 HELTGKTFHSNVERS
-452 ESFKKIVEDSGK
+452 ESLKKIIDDSGDQT
-464 KILILP
+464 LILP
-470 LQGYIFFGSAN
+470 LQGFIFFGSAN
-481 RLLERIKLYLQSQDG
+481 RLLERIKLHLQSQNE
-496 KNLKYLVFDFRQV
+496 KNLKYLVFDFKQV

-514 STINSFI
+514 STINSFN

-526 AEVDN
+526 AELDN
-531 FQVLFCSLTPQIF
+531 FQVLFCNLTPQII

-550 GLFAES
+550 GLFADS
-556 ADLYLK
+556 MDLFLK
-562 FDDLDHGMEWCED
+562 FDDLDHGMEWCEE

-580 STKGDNDVYEQIDEI
+580 TTISSNKQKEEIDEI

-604 LLSYFESKNI
+604 LLIYFESKDINQ
-614 EPNTIIIEQG
+614 NTTFIEQG
-624 NDPEGLYFIRSGRV
+624 NDPEGLYFIKSGRV
-638 TVTLK
+638 TVELR
-643 SANNKK
+643 SSNNKI
-649 MRLKSMGTGTVVGEV
+649 RLKSMGTGTVVGEV
-664 SLYLKAKATASVI
+664 SLYLKTQATASVI
-677 SDTACE
+677 SNTACK

-701 RAVELHTY
+701 RAAELHTY
-709 IIKLLSDRLAKSNA
+709 IVKLLSDRLAKSNA
-723 TIQALMR
+723 TIQALM

>member
-1 MSDNITYSNVLPSI
+1 MSENQVKSNIVPSI

-20 GAIINIVIAMA
+20 GGIIKIVAAMA
-31 FSALIFTGTLSVYL
+31 FSALIFTGTLAAYL

-51 VLFGFLIFAVFSI
+51 VLFGFLLFAVISTF
-64 ITARFPINLNTPQD
+64 TASYPVNIDTPQD

-87 ATTVMVTSGKD
+87 ATTVMATNGKD

-103 TFQFIVVTI
+103 TFQFIFVTI

-124 FLGTLKLGKLV
+124 ILGTLKLGKLV

-163 DMGLSFANIFSLLNL
+163 GMGLSLDNVVSLFDQA
-178 ETLLKWFPG
+178 TLHKWFPG
-187 LLFGLIMLISSRY
+187 LIFGLIMLISSRY
-200 INHYLLIPG
+200 IKHYLLIPA

-214 ITSFYAVMFFYGFS
+214 ITSFYAIMFFYGFS

-248 QGLPFKYV
+248 QGLPLKYLSDFK
-256 SEFNWSIFWD
+256 WSIFLE

-319 PGHLSLGGTSLAFSI
+319 PGHLSLGGTLLSISI
-334 GSRSRITNIVIA
+334 GSKSKLTNIVIA
-346 LFFAITLFFG
+346 LLCAITLFFG
-356 SKVLSFFPRI
+356 SEVLSFFPRI

-390 VPKSDYSI
+390 VPKTDYTI

-413 GVITGLLLSVVLFV
+413 GVITGLLMSVVLFV
-427 ISYSK
+427 VSYSK

-437 HELTGTTFHSNVERS
+437 HELTGKTFHSNVERS
-452 ESFKKIVEDSGK
+452 ESLKNIIDDSGDQT
-464 KILILP
+464 LILP
-470 LQGYIFFGSAN
+470 LQGFIFFGSAN
-481 RLLERIKLYLQSQDG
+481 RLLERIKLHLQSQDD
-496 KNLKYLVFDFRQV
+496 KNLKYLVFDFKQV

-514 STINSFI
+514 STINSFN

-526 AEVDN
+526 AELDN
-531 FQVLFCSLTPQIF
+531 FQVLFCNLTPQII

-550 GLFAES
+550 GLFADS
-556 ADLYLK
+556 MDLFLK
-562 FDDLDHGMEWCED
+562 FDDLDHGMEWCEE

-580 STKGDNDVYEQIDEI
+580 TTIGSNKQKEEIDEI
-595 KLFEEKFAD
+595 ILF
-604 LLSYFESKNI
+604 I
-614 EPNTIIIEQG
+614 
-624 NDPEGLYFIRSGRV
+624 
-638 TVTLK
+638 
-643 SANNKK
+643 NKK
-649 MRLKSMGTGTVVGEV
+649 L
-664 SLYLKAKATASVI
+664 
-677 SDTACE
+677 
-683 TYFLS
+683 
-688 HENFEKLNKEDPE
+688 
-701 RAVELHTY
+701 
-709 IIKLLSDRLAKSNA
+709 
-723 TIQALMR
+723 

>member
-1 MSDNITYSNVLPSI
+1 MSENQVKSNIVPSI

-20 GAIINIVIAMA
+20 GGIIKIVVAMA
-31 FSALIFTGTLSVYL
+31 FSALIFTGTLAAYL

-51 VLFGFLIFAVFSI
+51 VLFGFFIFAVISI
-64 ITARFPINLNTPQD
+64 FTASYPVNINTPQD

-87 ATTVMVTSGKD
+87 ATTVMATSGKD
-98 WDAET
+98 WDADT
-103 TFQFIVVTI
+103 AFQFIFVTI

-124 FLGTLKLGKLV
+124 ILGTLKLGKLV

-163 DMGLSFANIFSLLNL
+163 GMGLSLANVVSLFDQA
-178 ETLLKWFPG
+178 TLSKWFPG
-187 LLFGLIMLISSRY
+187 LIFGLIMLISSRY
-200 INHYLLIPG
+200 TKHYLLMPAM
-209 LIAIG
+209 IAIG
-214 ITSFYAVMFFYGFS
+214 ISSFYAIMFFYGFS
-228 YTDLESNGYLLGPFP
+228 FTDLESSGYLLGPFP

-248 QGLPFKYV
+248 QGLPLKYLSDFK
-256 SEFNWSIFWD
+256 WSIFLE
-266 QLPAIGTMMILNSIS
+266 QLPAIGTMMILNAIS

-319 PGHLSLGGTSLAFSI
+319 PGHLSLGGTLLAISI
-334 GSRSRITNIVIA
+334 GSKSKLTNIVIA
-346 LFFAITLFFG
+346 LLCAITLFFG
-356 SKVLSFFPRI
+356 SAVLSFFPRI

-390 VPKSDYSI
+390 VPKTDYTI

-413 GVITGLLLSVVLFV
+413 GVITGLLMSVILFV
-427 ISYSK
+427 VSYSK

-437 HELTGTTFHSNVERS
+437 HELTGKTFHSNVERS
-452 ESFKKIVEDSGK
+452 ESIKNIIDDSGDQ
-464 KILILP
+464 ILILP
-470 LQGYIFFGSAN
+470 LQGFIFFGSAN
-481 RLLERIKLYLQSQDG
+481 RLIERIKLHLQSQNEN
-496 KNLKYLVFDFRQV
+496 NLKYLVFDFKQV

-514 STINSFI
+514 STINSFN

-526 AEVDN
+526 AELDN
-531 FQVLFCSLTPQIF
+531 FQVLFCNLTPEII
-544 SQFEAE
+544 SQFEVE
-550 GLFAES
+550 GLFADS
-556 ADLYLK
+556 MDLFLK
-562 FDDLDHGMEWCED
+562 FDDLDHGMEWCEE

-580 STKGDNDVYEQIDEI
+580 TTIGSNKQKEEIDEI

-604 LLSYFESKNI
+604 LLIYFESKDINQ
-614 EPNTIIIEQG
+614 NTTLIEQG
-624 NDPEGLYFIRSGRV
+624 NDPEGLYFIKSGRV
-638 TVTLK
+638 TVELR
-643 SANNKK
+643 SSNNKI
-649 MRLKSMGTGTVVGEV
+649 RLKSMGTGTVVGEV
-664 SLYLKAKATASVI
+664 SLYLKTQATASVI
-677 SDTACE
+677 SNTACK

-688 HENFEKLNKEDPE
+688 HENFEKLNKETPE
-701 RAVELHTY
+701 RAAQLHTY
-709 IIKLLSDRLAKSNA
+709 IVKLLSDRLAKSNA
-723 TIQALMR
+723 TIQALM

>member
-1 MSDNITYSNVLPSI
+1 MSENQVKSNIVPSI

-20 GAIINIVIAMA
+20 GGIIKIVVAMA
-31 FSALIFTGTLSVYL
+31 FSALIFTGTLAAYL

-51 VLFGFLIFAVFSI
+51 VLFGFFLFAVISI
-64 ITARFPINLNTPQD
+64 FTSSYPVNINTPQD

-87 ATTVMVTSGKD
+87 ATTVMATSGKD
-98 WDAET
+98 WDADT
-103 TFQFIVVTI
+103 TFQFIFVTI

-124 FLGTLKLGKLV
+124 ILGSLKLGKLV

-163 DMGLSFANIFSLLNL
+163 GMGLSLANIVSLFDQA
-178 ETLLKWFPG
+178 TLSKWFPG
-187 LLFGLIMLISSRY
+187 LIFGLIMLISSRY
-200 INHYLLIPG
+200 IKHYLLIPA

-214 ITSFYAVMFFYGFS
+214 ITFFYAIMFFYGFS
-228 YTDLESNGYLLGPFP
+228 FTDLESSGYLLGPFP

-248 QGLPFKYV
+248 QGLPLKYL
-256 SEFNWSIFWD
+256 SDFNWSIFLE
-266 QLPAIGTMMILNSIS
+266 QLPAIGTMMILNAIS

-319 PGHLSLGGTSLAFSI
+319 PGHLSLGGTLLAISI
-334 GSRSRITNIVIA
+334 GSKSKLTNIVIA
-346 LFFAITLFFG
+346 LLCAITLLFG
-356 SKVLSFFPRI
+356 SAVLSFFPRI

-390 VPKSDYSI
+390 VPKTDYTI

-413 GVITGLLLSVVLFV
+413 GVITGLLMSVILFV
-427 ISYSK
+427 VSYSK

-437 HELTGTTFHSNVERS
+437 HELTGKTFHSNVERS
-452 ESFKKIVEDSGK
+452 ESIKNIIDDSGDQT
-464 KILILP
+464 LILP
-470 LQGYIFFGSAN
+470 LQGFIFFGSAN
-481 RLLERIKLYLQSQDG
+481 RLLERIKLHLQSQNE
-496 KNLKYLVFDFRQV
+496 KNLKYLVFDFKQV

-514 STINSFI
+514 STINSFN

-526 AEVDN
+526 AELDN
-531 FQVLFCSLTPQIF
+531 FQVLFCNLTPEII
-544 SQFEAE
+544 SQFEVE
-550 GLFAES
+550 GLFADS
-556 ADLYLK
+556 MDLFLK
-562 FDDLDHGMEWCED
+562 FEDLDHGMEWCEE

-580 STKGDNDVYEQIDEI
+580 QTIGSNKQKEEIDEI

-604 LLSYFESKNI
+604 LLIYFESKDI
-614 EPNTIIIEQG
+614 SQNTTIIEQG
-624 NDPEGLYFIRSGRV
+624 SDPDGLYFIKSGRV
-638 TVTLK
+638 TVELR
-643 SANNKK
+643 SSNNKI
-649 MRLKSMGTGTVVGEV
+649 RLKSMSTGTVVGEV
-664 SLYLKAKATASVI
+664 SLYLKTQATASVI
-677 SDTACE
+677 SNTACK

-688 HENFEKLNKEDPE
+688 HENFEKLNKETPE
-701 RAVELHTY
+701 RAAELHTY
-709 IIKLLSDRLAKSNA
+709 IVKLLSDRLAKSNA
-723 TIQALMR
+723 TIQALM

>member
-1 MSDNITYSNVLPSI
+1 MSENQVKSNIVPSI

-20 GAIINIVIAMA
+20 GGIIKIVAAMA
-31 FSALIFTGTLSVYL
+31 FSALIFTGTLAAYL

-51 VLFGFLIFAVFSI
+51 VLFGFLLFAVISTF
-64 ITARFPINLNTPQD
+64 TASYPVNINTPQD

-87 ATTVMVTSGKD
+87 ATTVMATNGKD

-103 TFQFIVVTI
+103 TFQFIFVTI

-124 FLGTLKLGKLV
+124 ILGTLKLGKLV

-163 DMGLSFANIFSLLNL
+163 GMGLSLDNVVSLFDQA
-178 ETLLKWFPG
+178 TLHKWFPG
-187 LLFGLIMLISSRY
+187 LIFGLIMLISSRY
-200 INHYLLIPG
+200 TKHYLLIPA

-214 ITSFYAVMFFYGFS
+214 ITSFYAIMFFYGFS

-248 QGLPFKYV
+248 QGLPLKYLSDFK
-256 SEFNWSIFWD
+256 WSIFLE

-319 PGHLSLGGTSLAFSI
+319 PGHLSLGGTLLSISI
-334 GSRSRITNIVIA
+334 GSKSKLTNIVIA
-346 LFFAITLFFG
+346 LLCALTLFFG
-356 SKVLSFFPRI
+356 SEVLSFFPRI

-390 VPKSDYSI
+390 VPKTDYTI

-413 GVITGLLLSVVLFV
+413 GVITGLLMSVVLFV
-427 ISYSK
+427 VSYSK

-437 HELTGTTFHSNVERS
+437 HELTGKTFHSNVERS
-452 ESFKKIVEDSGK
+452 ESLKKIIDDSGDQT
-464 KILILP
+464 LILP
-470 LQGYIFFGSAN
+470 LQGFIFFGSAN
-481 RLLERIKLYLQSQDG
+481 RLLERIKLHLQSQNE
-496 KNLKYLVFDFRQV
+496 KNLKYLVFDFKQV

-514 STINSFI
+514 STINSFN

-526 AEVDN
+526 AELDN
-531 FQVLFCSLTPQIF
+531 FQVLFCNLTPQII

-550 GLFAES
+550 GLFADS
-556 ADLYLK
+556 MDLFLK
-562 FDDLDHGMEWCED
+562 FDDLDHGMEWCEE

-580 STKGDNDVYEQIDEI
+580 TTISSNKQKEEIDEI

-604 LLSYFESKNI
+604 LLIYFESKDINQ
-614 EPNTIIIEQG
+614 NTTFIEQG
-624 NDPEGLYFIRSGRV
+624 NDPEGLYFIKSGRV
-638 TVTLK
+638 TVELR
-643 SANNKK
+643 SSNNKI
-649 MRLKSMGTGTVVGEV
+649 RLKSMGTGTVVGEV
-664 SLYLKAKATASVI
+664 SLYLKTQATASVI
-677 SDTACE
+677 SNTACK

-701 RAVELHTY
+701 RAAELHTY
-709 IIKLLSDRLAKSNA
+709 IVKLLSDRLAKSNA
-723 TIQALMR
+723 TIQALM